1 MILACAIGLLLQ
13 AQVELRGQRHP
24 LSGEVVS
31 MGVDG
36 VEVEGRGLIGWDRV
50 RDVQGDR
57 AATFEN
63 DFREYADKSWRA
75 RTRLERGDAV
85 GAEPLFEELFQTYAW
100 RPGLP
105 AANFEVE
112 RAIREAVDKQLSS
125 RGFRKSDGEADLYV
139 FSWAAKDQFFPAGVL
154 RIEIFVGG
162 MDKPAWRGLAFEVI
176 SISDTPKK
184 RQKIAAKAVK
194 QLFKGFV
201 RGN

>member
-1 MILACAIGLLLQ
+1 MKTTI
-13 AQVELRGQRHP
+13 
-24 LSGEVVS
+24 
-31 MGVDG
+31 
-36 VEVEGRGLIGWDRV
+36 RGLFFLLVASGSLGPV
-50 RDVQGDR
+50 ALPA
-57 AATFEN
+57 AATTIETESLGAV
-63 DFREYADKSWRA
+63 DFS
-75 RTRLERGDAV
+75 RL
-85 GAEPLFEELFQTYAW
+85 QTYAW

-112 RAIREAVDKQLSS
+112 KAISEAVDKQLSS

-139 FSWAAKDQFFPAGVL
+139 VTWAAKDQFFPAGVL
-154 RIEIFVGG
+154 RIEIFVAG